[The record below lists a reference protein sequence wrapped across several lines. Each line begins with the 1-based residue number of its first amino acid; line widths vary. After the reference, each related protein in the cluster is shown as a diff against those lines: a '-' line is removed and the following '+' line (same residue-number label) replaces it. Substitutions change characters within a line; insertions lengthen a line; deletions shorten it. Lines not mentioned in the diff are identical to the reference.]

1 MLHNGLLTGKIAL
14 VTGAGKGIGNKT
26 VERFAEEGA
35 IVYATDF
42 VEGCLDDFAKEL
54 SDRCETEVIPV
65 YFDVTDEAAAKN
77 AIMRV
82 RKERGRLDVLVNNA
96 GIMRDNVIG
105 MIGQKLLHDVFDINV
120 FAVINMIQLANK
132 LMSRQK
138 AGTIINISSIVGVEG
153 AAGQLV
159 YSASKGAVAAMT
171 KAAAKELAPNGIR
184 VNAVA
189 PGLINTGLL
198 QAIGDEK
205 IAENLKNVKM
215 GRLGEPLDVA
225 NVILFLASDLSGYVT
240 GEIIGIDGEAQV

>member
-1 MLHNGLLTGKIAL
+1 MLHNGLLAGKIAL

-120 FAVINMIQLANK
+120 LNFP
-132 LMSRQK
+132 
-138 AGTIINISSIVGVEG
+138 IS
-153 AAGQLV
+153 
-159 YSASKGAVAAMT
+159 K
-171 KAAAKELAPNGIR
+171 
-184 VNAVA
+184 
-189 PGLINTGLL
+189 
-198 QAIGDEK
+198 
-205 IAENLKNVKM
+205 
-215 GRLGEPLDVA
+215 
-225 NVILFLASDLSGYVT
+225 
-240 GEIIGIDGEAQV
+240 